1 LVSLA
6 AEGQFIQPQPLP
18 LRVGML
24 IGQVYRLRVMNIP
37 LNLGAEVFPTIEV
50 IDRLYT
56 PQDQSR
62 RFPIPIELTREDL
75 VLALEGKFVTR
86 VIYLEDPRNALP
98 VREDPQTQH
107 WFEVGPGRDPLAEAD
122 ALGRPVAILRLGA
135 RVPEQN
141 GQFDANFLYG
151 CPPFVL
157 FAREVRPAARPKVQ
171 PEAREDVKV
180 LPPPPEK
187 TARLNTTSLGSQKKG
202 TGSVAQ
208 VVSAQS
214 ANVAATVPVPFFRQ
228 KRGQAPSP
236 QPVFADSGVIEAT
249 EPVPVFATAAP

>member
-6 AEGQFIQPQPLP
+6 AESNFTQPQPLP

-24 IGQVYRLRVMNIP
+24 IGQVYRLRVMSIP
-37 LNLGAEVFPTIEV
+37 LHLGVEVFPTIEV
-50 IDRLYT
+50 IDRLYA
-56 PQDQSR
+56 PPDQSR
-62 RFPIPIELTREDL
+62 RFPIPIELTQEDL

-98 VREDPQTQH
+98 ARQDPQTQH

-141 GQFDANFLYG
+141 GQLDANFLFG
-151 CPPFVL
+151 CPPFVV
-157 FAREVRPAARPKVQ
+157 FAREVRPEPIPRAK
-171 PEAREDVKV
+171 PEAKEGVKPEAKEDGKDGAAEDVKP

-187 TARLNTTSLGSQKKG
+187 TARL
-202 TGSVAQ
+202 
-208 VVSAQS
+208 
-214 ANVAATVPVPFFRQ
+214 R
-228 KRGQAPSP
+228 RGPR
-236 QPVFADSGVIEAT
+236 
-249 EPVPVFATAAP
+249 